1 MIQARIV
8 CKVTRETKRRKLEE
22 PNDQWLQGK
31 KNKDQRNVI
40 KEIVFQKLLLREGF
54 KRL

>member
-1 MIQARIV
+1 MDKEKIAKER
-8 CKVTRETKRRKLEE
+8 KVIPDPIDEKEERERKMKL
-22 PNDQWLQGK
+22 
-31 KNKDQRNVI
+31 R